1 MPIGGGEVA
10 ELVVQQSFP
19 DPRPTTNP
27 YLIMLRDAIAAQSDV
42 ELRTF
47 TWRRALLARYD
58 VFHVHWP
65 EILVSGHSPL
75 KKLVRQALTL
85 GLVLKL
91 RITRTPI
98 VRTAHNLDLPS
109 GISRREVWLLR
120 LIDRWTTLRI
130 RLNPL
135 TPVPDGSAVET
146 IEHGHY
152 RDWFAP
158 YPRRTA
164 IPGRLAYVGLVRR
177 YKGVDALIAA
187 FRDAFRAPEAP
198 AATLTVSG
206 RPSSDE
212 LAGQLQEEARGDDR
226 IFLRFAFLTDE
237 ELVAAVTES
246 ELIVLPYREMHNSG
260 GALSSL
266 SLDRPVLV
274 PDNDVNRL
282 LAREVGETWVQ
293 RYDPPLR
300 PEHLEQAL
308 AAVRGREPGDRPDLD
323 ARSWDETGRRHV
335 AAYRRAIE
343 LRRGR
348 RGRTRPA

>member
-1 MPIGGGEVA
+1 MPD
-10 ELVVQQSFP
+10 LVVQQSFP

-27 YLIMLRDAIAAQSDV
+27 YLIMLRDAIASQPGVDV
-42 ELRTF
+42 RTF
-47 TWRRALLARYD
+47 TWRRALLERYD

-98 VRTAHNLDLPS
+98 VRTAHNLELPT
-109 GISRREVWLLR
+109 GISRRETALLR

-135 TPVPDGSAVET
+135 TPVPAGSPVET
-146 IEHGHY
+146 IEHGDY
-152 RDWFAP
+152 RAWFSR
-158 YPRRTA
+158 YQRRAA

-177 YKGVDALIAA
+177 YKGVDALISA
-187 FRDAFRAPEAP
+187 FRAAFRAPGTEP
-198 AATLTVSG
+198 QATLTVSG
-206 RPSSDE
+206 KPSSDD
-212 LAGQLQEEARGDDR
+212 LVQQLQAQASEDERV
-226 IFLRFAFLTDE
+226 FLRFAFLTDE
-237 ELVAAVTES
+237 ELVAAVTEA

-266 SLDRPVLV
+266 SLNRPVLV

-282 LAREVGETWVQ
+282 LAQEVGEVWVQ
-293 RYDPPLR
+293 RYQPPLSSDD
-300 PEHLEQAL
+300 LERAI
-308 AAVRGREPGDRPDLD
+308 AAVRRREPESAPDLS
-323 ARSWDETGRRHV
+323 RRGWDETGRRHV
-335 AAYRRAIE
+335 LAYRRAIE
-343 LRRGR
+343 LTGRRRGR
-348 RGRTRPA
+348 KRRA

>member
-1 MPIGGGEVA
+1 MGR
-10 ELVVQQSFP
+10 LVVQQSFP

-27 YLIMLRDAIAAQSDV
+27 YLIMLRDAIAAQPDV
-42 ELRTF
+42 EVGTF
-47 TWRRALLARYD
+47 TWRRALLGRYD

-75 KKLVRQALTL
+75 KKLVRQVLTL
-85 GLVLKL
+85 GLVVKL
-91 RITRTPI
+91 RVTRTPI
-98 VRTAHNLDLPS
+98 VRTAHNLDLPT
-109 GISRREVWLLR
+109 GIGRRERWLLK

-135 TPVPDGSAVET
+135 TPVPEGSPVET

-152 RDWFAP
+152 REWFAR
-158 YPRRTA
+158 YPRHAA

-177 YKGVDALIAA
+177 YKGVEALVAA
-187 FRDAFRAPEAP
+187 FRDAFRDRPDEPP
-198 AATLTVSG
+198 ASLNVSG
-206 RPSSDE
+206 RPSSDD
-212 LAGQLQEEARGDDR
+212 LVQQLQQEARGDDR

-237 ELVAAVTES
+237 ELVAAVTEA

-282 LAREVGETWVQ
+282 LAREVGEVWVQ
-293 RYDPPLR
+293 RYAPPLR
-300 PEHLEQAL
+300 PEHLEAAL
-308 AAVRGREPGDRPDLD
+308 AAVRTRDPGDRPDLD
-323 ARSWDETGRRHV
+323 ARGWDETGRRHV

-348 RGRTRPA
+348 RGRGRTRPA